1 LEQLANVSAS
11 IDALPESLDS
21 RLWAGGKLVLGGVD
35 GAKIVTFGGTNQT
48 AVITSGDIEQEAT
61 ETMLTLARPVV
72 DNGSAT
78 VQVASRYRLDGN
90 LSYSPA
96 VAADSENR
104 IPLRSRGKYHRISLT
119 PTGTWRTAVGVDVE
133 VKAVG
138 GR

>member
-1 LEQLANVSAS
+1 
-11 IDALPESLDS
+11 
-21 RLWAGGKLVLGGVD
+21 LVLGGVD
-35 GAKIVTFGGTNQT
+35 GAKIVTFGGSNQT
-48 AVITSGDIEQEAT
+48 AVITTGDIEQEAT
-61 ETMLTLARPVV
+61 ETILTLARPIV

-78 VQVASRYRLDGN
+78 VQVASRYRLDDTIT
-90 LSYSPA
+90 YSTA

-119 PTGTWRTAVGVDVE
+119 PTGVWKTAVGVDVE